1 MTTPNA
7 GNAAMPRGSE
17 WRKWDLHIHSPLSG
31 LNNQFP
37 MLDNGEP
44 DWEAYIG
51 ALEVLPDISVL
62 GITDYFSIEGY
73 RYVRDARSK
82 GRLKNIALVLPNIE
96 FRLNKTIITGTE
108 TKRLNYHV
116 LFSESV
122 PPEVID
128 EHFLQ
133 ELKFESQGHPQN
145 DDLSWSV
152 RRANLAELGK
162 RLKSEHP
169 PFQGKSDY
177 EIGCMNA
184 TVDPGKIKE
193 VLRNK
198 EQLFKGKYLI
208 VLAEESTSLMAWN
221 NQYHQTRKML
231 LQGADAIFSGNPQT
245 IAWAR
250 AENQPDVDAFVAEF
264 KSLKPCIHG
273 SDAHRLEDISKPDLN
288 RFCWIKANTS
298 FEGLKQILYEPS
310 ARVFIGEAPPQL
322 KNEYQTIESVTLA
335 DNASWIDATEV
346 PLNQDLIAIIGSRGS
361 GKSALAELIAY
372 AGGARFFAGN
382 EDKRDTFLSKASHKS
397 SANHLPIVGARIQLK
412 WRDGTVDSPT
422 IAPSLQS
429 GRTEEKVKYIPQK
442 FVERLC
448 APENTEHLEQE
459 IERVIFQRIKRTER
473 LDAST
478 FHELRDAETQTVG
491 IKRQRAGE
499 IIRSLNQNIADA
511 QARLASRGAKEV
523 ELLRLKTELEQLQK
537 TAPQLP
543 AQNQADLNELEKWN
557 TKSKELE
564 QQIVAVNE
572 KINALDKIK
581 ARFELMRD
589 DLARFNAETAS
600 QLENVG
606 LADQIE
612 ALSVQWPDG
621 ALPIIGARREVL
633 LGQVAALKDS
643 TGAAEP
649 VTLNDVTKRI
659 ADLKAKLQM
668 SDAKRKQYDKFL
680 KDKEQIDRS
689 VQALEKELAELKNVV
704 GPQIKQFN
712 AERLERFAATFVLP
726 KEEKDVLERLYQ
738 PLRDAL
744 AASNETAKKLTF
756 VSRISF
762 NYVSHATRGM
772 EILDRRKS
780 VFRENSELEIAV
792 KKFWDDIESA
802 DFEDA
807 AVRTS
812 ITQLLDIFLTQNG
825 EKIPING
832 QLRKDYTPRDFADW
846 LFAVDGFSVTYSVRF
861 DGKDLQL
868 LSPGEKGIVLLLLY
882 LEAESEDNRPLII
895 DQPDDNLDNLS
906 VYPSLIDYFRARKM
920 TRQIIIITHNP
931 NLVINTDAEQVL
943 VANFDGSR
951 TPKIVYRSGALE
963 DSNPT
968 GPVVGIREEACKI
981 LEGGTKA
988 FQLREQR
995 YSIH

>member
-1 MTTPNA
+1 MTDPDQQNA
-7 GNAAMPRGSE
+7 NLSRGSE
-17 WRKWDLHIHSPLSG
+17 WRKWDLHVHSPLSG

-37 MLDNGEP
+37 KLENGEP

-51 ALEVLPDISVL
+51 ALEALTDISVL

-73 RYVRDARSK
+73 RYICDARNK
-82 GRLKNIALVLPNIE
+82 GKLKNISLVLPNIE
-96 FRLNKTIITGTE
+96 FRLNKTIIAGTE

-122 PPEVID
+122 PPDVID

-133 ELKFESQGHPQN
+133 ELKFESQGHPQD

-152 RRANLAELGK
+152 RRANLTELGK
-162 RLKSEHP
+162 RLKAEHP
-169 PFQGKSDY
+169 PFQEKSDY
-177 EIGCMNA
+177 EVGCMNA

-193 VLRNK
+193 ILRNK

-208 VLAEESTSLMAWN
+208 VLAEENTSLMAWN
-221 NQYHQTRKML
+221 NQYHHTRKVL

-245 IAWAR
+245 VAWAR
-250 AENQPDVDAFVAEF
+250 AENEANKDSFIVEF

-273 SDAHRLEDISKPDLN
+273 SDAHRLEDIAKPDLN
-288 RFCWIKANTS
+288 RFCWIKGNTT

-322 KNEYQTIESVTLA
+322 KNDYQTIDSVTLA

-372 AGGARFFAGN
+372 AGGAQFFAGN

-397 SANHLPIVGARIQLK
+397 SANQVPIVGARVQLK
-412 WRDGTVDSPT
+412 WCDGTIDSST
-422 IAPSLQS
+422 ITPSLQS
-429 GRTEEKVKYIPQK
+429 GRTEEKVKYLPQK

-478 FHELRDAETQTVG
+478 FHELRDTETQTVG

-499 IIRSLNQNIADA
+499 IIRSLNQSIADA
-511 QARLASRGAKEV
+511 QARLASRGAKET
-523 ELLRLKTELEQLQK
+523 ELIRLKAELEQLQK
-537 TAPQLP
+537 TTPQLP
-543 AQNQADLNELEKWN
+543 AQNQADLTELEKWN
-557 TKSKELE
+557 AKSKELE

-572 KINALDKIK
+572 KINALDRIK
-581 ARFELMRD
+581 TRFELMRED
-589 DLARFNAETAS
+589 VDRFNVEIAS
-600 QLENVG
+600 QLDNVG
-606 LADQIE
+606 LADQRD
-612 ALSVQWPDG
+612 ALAVQWPEG
-621 ALPIIGARREVL
+621 GLHIIAARRQILVDEI
-633 LGQVAALKDS
+633 AALRDA

-649 VTLNDVTKRI
+649 VTLNDVAKRI
-659 ADLKAKLQM
+659 SDLKSQLQM

-680 KDKEQIDRS
+680 KDKELLERS
-689 VQALEKELAELKNVV
+689 IQALEKELADLTNVV
-704 GPQIKQFN
+704 APQIRKFQ
-712 AERLERFAATFVLP
+712 AERLEKYAATFSLL
-726 KEEKDVLERLYQ
+726 KEEKEILERLYQ

-762 NYVSHATRGM
+762 NYVSHAIRGM

-792 KKFWDDIESA
+792 KKFWEEVESA
-802 DFEDA
+802 NFEDT

-812 ITQLLDIFLTQNG
+812 ITQLLDTFLTQNG
-825 EKIPING
+825 EKVSING
-832 QLRKDYTPRDFADW
+832 QLKKDYTPRDFADW

-906 VYPSLIDYFRARKM
+906 VYPSLIEYFRARKI

-951 TPKIVYRSGALE
+951 APKIIYRSGALE
-963 DSNPT
+963 DSNPN
-968 GPVVGIREEACKI
+968 GPVLGIREEACRI

-995 YSIH
+995 YSIR

>member
-1 MTTPNA
+1 MMN
-7 GNAAMPRGSE
+7 NQFPRGSE

-31 LNNQFP
+31 LNNQFSK
-37 MLDNGEP
+37 LSNGEP
-44 DWEAYIG
+44 DWDAYIG
-51 ALEVLPDISVL
+51 ALEALTDISVL

-73 RYVRDARSK
+73 RYVLEARSK
-82 GRLKNIALVLPNIE
+82 GKLTNIALVLPNIE
-96 FRLNKTIITGTE
+96 FRLNKTIITGAE

-122 PPEVID
+122 SPDVID

-133 ELKFESQGHPQN
+133 ELKFESEGHPQN
-145 DDLSWSV
+145 DNLSWSV
-152 RRANLAELGK
+152 RRANLTELGK
-162 RLKSEHP
+162 RLKAEHKS
-169 PFQGKSDY
+169 FHSISDY

-198 EQLFKGKYLI
+198 EKLFKGKYLI
-208 VLAEESTSLMAWN
+208 VLAEENTSLMAWN
-221 NQYHQTRKML
+221 NQYHQTRKVL

-245 IAWAR
+245 VAWAR
-250 AENQPDVDAFVAEF
+250 AENEANQDAFIAEF

-273 SDAHRLEDISKPDLN
+273 SDAHRLEDIAKPAQN
-288 RFCWIKANTS
+288 RFCWIKGNTT

-322 KNEYQTIESVTLA
+322 KNDYQTIDSVTLA
-335 DNASWIDATEV
+335 DNASWIDPIEI
-346 PLNQDLIAIIGSRGS
+346 PLNQDLVAIIGSRGS

-382 EDKRDTFLSKASHKS
+382 EDKGDTFLSKASRKS
-397 SANHLPIVGARIQLK
+397 SANQIPIVGARVQLK
-412 WRDGTVDSPT
+412 WRDGTSDSTT
-422 IAPSLQS
+422 ITPSLQS
-429 GRTEEKVKYIPQK
+429 DRTEEKVKFLPQK

-459 IERVIFQRIKRTER
+459 IERVIFQRIMRTER

-499 IIRSLNQNIADA
+499 IIRSLNQSIADA
-511 QARLASRGAKEV
+511 QARLALRGVKEA
-523 ELLRLKTELEQLQK
+523 ELTRLKAELEQLQK
-537 TAPQLP
+537 TTPQLP
-543 AQNQADLNELEKWN
+543 AQNQADLKELENWN
-557 TKSKELE
+557 AKSKDVE

-572 KINALDKIK
+572 KVNALDKIK
-581 ARFELMRD
+581 TQFELMRD
-589 DLARFNAETAS
+589 DVARFNAEIVS
-600 QLENVG
+600 QLESVG
-606 LADQIE
+606 LADQKH
-612 ALSVQWPDG
+612 ALAVRWPES
-621 ALPIIGARREVL
+621 ALPIIAERRQVL
-633 LGQVAALKDS
+633 VGEIAALRDA

-649 VTLNDVTKRI
+649 TTLNDIAKRI
-659 ADLKAKLQM
+659 VDLKAQLQM

-680 KDKEQIDRS
+680 KDKEQIERS
-689 VQALEKELAELKNVV
+689 VQALEKELVELKNVV
-704 GPQIKQFN
+704 ATQIKQSH
-712 AERLERFAATFVLP
+712 AERLEKYAATFLLL
-726 KEEKDVLERLYQ
+726 KEEKEILERLYQ

-762 NYVSHATRGM
+762 NYMSQATRGM

-792 KKFWDDIESA
+792 KKFWDEIESTN
-802 DFEDA
+802 FEDSV
-807 AVRTS
+807 VRKA
-812 ITQLLDIFLTQNG
+812 ITQLLDSFLTQNG

-906 VYPSLIDYFRARKM
+906 VYPSLIDYFRTRKM

-951 TPKIVYRSGALE
+951 APKIVYRSGALE
-963 DSNPT
+963 DSNPA
-968 GPVVGIREEACKI
+968 GPIFGIREEGCKI

-995 YSIH
+995 YSIN